1 VSAVQTVDWWAIS
14 PLVVVGAG
22 MLVVLLV
29 QALVPGR
36 RRALDALTLLT
47 LAGSGAAVAGL
58 ATRAPMST
66 FCADQCSYETGG
78 WVLGLQAVVLASAAV
93 CLLIGLDQ
101 QSLRD
106 PLPRTEF
113 HALLLAS
120 VAGALALS
128 GARDLF
134 TMLVALETASLPMVG
149 LVGLRRTGTAAE
161 AATKLLLVSVV
172 SFGLALLGVALIY
185 SGAGTVHVRALAAAT
200 PGGLAGAVT
209 LGAAL
214 TAVGIGYKVAALPF
228 GLWVPDVYAGS
239 PVAVAALLSTVSKAA
254 GLAALAVVVSLALPS
269 GRGAWFAVVVAVT
282 MTLGNVVAL
291 TQTGAVRLLAWSTI
305 GQAGWV
311 LLPLAGAGSEPV
323 VVGAATTYLIAYCAA
338 TLTVFVVVCLVTRYG
353 GGVGHPLSSYR
364 ALARTEPVAGSMLA
378 LALLSLAGLPPGLA
392 GLIAKAAA
400 LRPVIDEQLWWLAV
414 VAALNVALAL
424 AYYLRWLWILFA
436 PSQSDSLSW
445 RVTVAEG
452 AALSLAGGMLVC
464 FTVFPAIIL

>member
-1 VSAVQTVDWWAIS
+1 
-14 PLVVVGAG
+14 
-22 MLVVLLV
+22 
-29 QALVPGR
+29 
-36 RRALDALTLLT
+36 
-47 LAGSGAAVAGL
+47 
-58 ATRAPMST
+58 
-66 FCADQCSYETGG
+66 
-78 WVLGLQAVVLASAAV
+78 VLGLQAVVLASAAV

>member
-1 VSAVQTVDWWAIS
+1 
-14 PLVVVGAG
+14 
-22 MLVVLLV
+22 
-29 QALVPGR
+29 
-36 RRALDALTLLT
+36 
-47 LAGSGAAVAGL
+47 
-58 ATRAPMST
+58 
-66 FCADQCSYETGG
+66 
-78 WVLGLQAVVLASAAV
+78 
-93 CLLIGLDQ
+93 
-101 QSLRD
+101 
-106 PLPRTEF
+106 
-113 HALLLAS
+113 
-120 VAGALALS
+120 
-128 GARDLF
+128 
-134 TMLVALETASLPMVG
+134 
-149 LVGLRRTGTAAE
+149 
-161 AATKLLLVSVV
+161 
-172 SFGLALLGVALIY
+172 
-185 SGAGTVHVRALAAAT
+185 
-200 PGGLAGAVT
+200 
-209 LGAAL
+209 
-214 TAVGIGYKVAALPF
+214 
-228 GLWVPDVYAGS
+228 
-239 PVAVAALLSTVSKAA
+239 VAVAALLSTVSKAA